1 MFVLVVLS
9 LNSAISTFKPD
20 VQEMMKNFT
29 GFAELWEKVK
39 FEFSI
44 VFFRLISLGKLGT
57 GSNCESIY
65 GIKTING

>member
-1 MFVLVVLS
+1 MSKKVNQKFLFKSFNNYFYFLVVLS

-39 FEFSI
+39 ILFLF
-44 VFFRLISLGKLGT
+44 
-57 GSNCESIY
+57 
-65 GIKTING
+65 

>member
-1 MFVLVVLS
+1 MFDFLVVLS

-39 FEFSI
+39 IRFWCFPI
-44 VFFRLISLGKLGT
+44 DFLFID
-57 GSNCESIY
+57 
-65 GIKTING
+65 